1 MKKTDFLSIVLV
13 LQLIFSTMAFA
24 GPIPESDDTIITI
37 NVTKAGKKLAWGGV
51 EVLLIGAAF
60 VAYGERVAIRAGL
73 PIPIRFQSKTGMR
86 WLKFIARFGL
96 AGSIALPI
104 LYFYLRSK
112 NSTWV
117 SSVSP
122 EDLKDQF
129 LDIKEKQVAWDQD
142 ISNPYLEIDYLVE
155 RKFYNEQVIDYAL
168 SYNFE
173 GREELLA
180 TVEASIIEDSDRL
193 TELQE
198 ALSLLSDLAR
208 LAHLQTTI
216 DIENNTDADLL
227 RTELAQ
233 KYEKAILTLEA
244 AL

>member
-1 MKKTDFLSIVLV
+1 MKKRHLFSMVLV

-24 GPIPESDDTIITI
+24 EEATPVTESDDISITI
-37 NVTKAGKKLAWGGV
+37 TVSKELVKTLCWLAAEVVLVGGTIMASI
-51 EVLLIGAAF
+51 EVMAMPSLKWEKRL
-60 VAYGERVAIRAGL
+60 RVI
-73 PIPIRFQSKTGMR
+73 T
-86 WLKFIARFGL
+86 RFGL

-104 LYFYLRSK
+104 VYFYLRSK

-122 EDLKDQF
+122 EDLKEQF

-142 ISNPYLEIDYLVE
+142 TLNPYLEIDYLVE
-155 RKFYNEQVIDYAL
+155 RKFYHEQVIDYAL

-173 GREELLA
+173 GREALLSK
-180 TVEASIIEDSDRL
+180 VEQSLVKDSDRL
-193 TELQE
+193 TELQDT
-198 ALSLLSDLAR
+198 LSLLSDSGR

-227 RTELAQ
+227 RTELTQ
-233 KYEKAILTLEA
+233 KYEEAIQTLEA